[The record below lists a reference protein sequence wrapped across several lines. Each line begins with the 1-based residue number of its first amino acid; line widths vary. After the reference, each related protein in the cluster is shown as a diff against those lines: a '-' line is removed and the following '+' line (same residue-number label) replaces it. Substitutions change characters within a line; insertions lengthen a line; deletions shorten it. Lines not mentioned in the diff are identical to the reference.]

1 MSLLGQAQGDVS
13 NSLCERKRNWVTKLF
28 KRPGGESAYEGV
40 GMLVGNV
47 ELNP

>member
-28 KRPGGESAYEGV
+28 KRPGGNPHMKGWGCSSE
-40 GMLVGNV
+40 MLN
-47 ELNP
+47 